1 MRVGWVMELL
11 IGVVVLT
18 GLVVLL
24 GPGLWSSRLS
34 IHKSDDPKDP
44 PRPKPGA

>member
-1 MRVGWVMELL
+1 VSWVLELL
-11 IGVVVLT
+11 IGVFVLT

-24 GPGLWSSRLS
+24 GPGLWSSRLA

-44 PRPKPGA
+44 PKPKPRA

>member
-1 MRVGWVMELL
+1 MNWLWEFI

-34 IHKSDDPKDP
+34 IHKSDDPKEP
-44 PRPKPGA
+44 PKPQG

>member
-1 MRVGWVMELL
+1 MNWVLELI

-34 IHKSDDPKDP
+34 IHKSDDPKRP
-44 PRPKPGA
+44 PKPGP